1 MDATASST
9 AAGGEAVN
17 KSELLQKVSELASE
31 CHKLACEL
39 DIGDERTEMFEIY
52 GVLHNLGRRGY
63 ANQVG
68 RRMNP
73 LLMSQED
80 DDEDDD

>member
-1 MDATASST
+1 M
-9 AAGGEAVN
+9 N
-17 KSELLQKVSELASE
+17 KVELLEKISALATE
-31 CHKLACEL
+31 CHTLACEL

-52 GVLHNLGRRGY
+52 SVLHNLGRRGY
-63 ANQVG
+63 ASQVG

>member
-1 MDATASST
+1 MS
-9 AAGGEAVN
+9 
-17 KSELLQKVSELASE
+17 KSELLQKISALATE
-31 CHKLACEL
+31 CYTLACEL

-52 GVLHNLGRRGY
+52 GVLRNLGRRGY
-63 ANQVG
+63 ASQVG

-73 LLMSQED
+73 LLASCD

>member
-1 MDATASST
+1 MSK
-9 AAGGEAVN
+9 V
-17 KSELLQKVSELASE
+17 ELLEKISELATE
-31 CHKLACEL
+31 CHALACEL
-39 DIGDERTEMFEIY
+39 DISDERTEMFEIY

-63 ANQVG
+63 ASQVG

-80 DDEDDD
+80 DDDDEDDD

>member
-1 MDATASST
+1 MS
-9 AAGGEAVN
+9 
-17 KSELLQKVSELASE
+17 KSELIQKIQVLASE
-31 CHKLACEL
+31 CHALACEL

-52 GVLHNLGRRGY
+52 GVLRNLGRRGY
-63 ANQVG
+63 ASQVG

-73 LLMSQED
+73 LLASCGEY

>member
-1 MDATASST
+1 MSKA
-9 AAGGEAVN
+9 
-17 KSELLQKVSELASE
+17 ELLQKISVLATE
-31 CHKLACEL
+31 CHTLACEL

-63 ANQVG
+63 ACQVG

-73 LLMSQED
+73 LFDSCD
-80 DDEDDD
+80 DDEDEDDGDWDEDDD

>member
-1 MDATASST
+1 MS
-9 AAGGEAVN
+9 
-17 KSELLQKVSELASE
+17 KSDLLQKVAALATE
-31 CHKLACEL
+31 CHKLACDL

-63 ANQVG
+63 ATQVG

-73 LLMSQED
+73 LLASCE
-80 DDEDDD
+80 DDEDDG